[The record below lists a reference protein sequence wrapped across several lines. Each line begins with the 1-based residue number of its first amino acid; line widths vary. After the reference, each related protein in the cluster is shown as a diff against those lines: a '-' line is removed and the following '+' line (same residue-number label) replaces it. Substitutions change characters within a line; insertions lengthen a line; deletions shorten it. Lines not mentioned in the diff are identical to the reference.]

1 MIKNF
6 AVKLRHLGK
15 HMKID
20 SKKPDKKKKRHNE
33 EMSVSTITKKKRVSP
48 HKEASKRKFLK
59 INALRHPYQCQT
71 E

>member
-1 MIKNF
+1 
-6 AVKLRHLGK
+6 
-15 HMKID
+15 MKID

-59 INALRHPYQCQT
+59 INALRNPYQCQT